1 LIIKETPDKKNILF
15 EPESIKE
22 RTFLESFPGFLRE
35 GLYFF
40 SPNKPRV
47 IYNLYQ
53 RLRRK
58 VKDLKYST
66 YVQTLVTG
74 SFPLKELPETFK
86 FHTKPLAHQLLALKF
101 LYTQGSA
108 GLLLD
113 PGLGKTKVILDFIYL
128 MGFKRA
134 IIVCP
139 KPLLG
144 VWGDERVKHRPELT
158 METIQDTSWTTP
170 ESPCNITVVNYSKAE
185 ILHEQLLKLSPDFI
199 GLDESLIKDHTTN
212 RTNGLTKLG
221 KRVPY
226 KCIMSGTLVNNTPLD
241 SFAPIRFIEPAAIGE
256 GVTHFKDRYAVTAR
270 TNKNILVGFRDIPE
284 IKSILDATCIVMRK
298 DEWLKD
304 LPVKRF
310 HRIICNIQGESKDI
324 YNDLVSNWMFE
335 HKGAQVVID
344 NPLTRM
350 SKLLQIANGFYY
362 YNEDPEVDPLAEV
375 MGDDVKVKK
384 GPRHQVLLEDFP
396 KITALDSLIKDP
408 ERFGQRRAIIW
419 FNFQAEYDILKT
431 YLDSIGVKWL
441 SVKGGEKKVGEKIR
455 AFNTDPS
462 YRFIV
467 CQAKTINYG
476 VTILGT
482 DKEDYELPTE
492 FDTHVAD
499 QIFYSLNF
507 SLEVFLQQ
515 QDRIH
520 RIGQT
525 NECNYWFLLTSSCI
539 EEKVWKAMQDK
550 TLLNKMMLVDISQQ
564 VALL

>member
-1 LIIKETPDKKNILF
+1 
-15 EPESIKE
+15 
-22 RTFLESFPGFLRE
+22 
-35 GLYFF
+35 
-40 SPNKPRV
+40 
-47 IYNLYQ
+47 
-53 RLRRK
+53 
-58 VKDLKYST
+58 
-66 YVQTLVTG
+66 
-74 SFPLKELPETFK
+74 
-86 FHTKPLAHQLLALKF
+86 
-101 LYTQGSA
+101 
-108 GLLLD
+108 
-113 PGLGKTKVILDFIYL
+113 
-128 MGFKRA
+128 
-134 IIVCP
+134 
-139 KPLLG
+139 
-144 VWGDERVKHRPELT
+144 
-158 METIQDTSWTTP
+158 
-170 ESPCNITVVNYSKAE
+170 
-185 ILHEQLLKLSPDFI
+185 
-199 GLDESLIKDHTTN
+199 
-212 RTNGLTKLG
+212 
-221 KRVPY
+221 
-226 KCIMSGTLVNNTPLD
+226 
-241 SFAPIRFIEPAAIGE
+241 
-256 GVTHFKDRYAVTAR
+256 
-270 TNKNILVGFRDIPE
+270 
-284 IKSILDATCIVMRK
+284 
-298 DEWLKD
+298 
-304 LPVKRF
+304 
-310 HRIICNIQGESKDI
+310 
-324 YNDLVSNWMFE
+324 
-335 HKGAQVVID
+335 
-344 NPLTRM
+344 M

-375 MGDDVKVKK
+375 MGDEVKVKK

-492 FDTHVAD
+492 FDTRVAD